1 MVFDGRYKLMHC
13 AASNLRSMLFDLQT
27 DPDELIDLAKDQ
39 SHEAEIARLTEYLH
53 AWGLRMSQRVTKSDV
68 DIKAMRG
75 ASLRKGILPFLKD
88 GSEVEAELIEKYKGP
103 ARQNYL
109 NTDE

>member
-1 MVFDGRYKLMHC
+1 
-13 AASNLRSMLFDLQT
+13 
-27 DPDELIDLAKDQ
+27 
-39 SHEAEIARLTEYLH
+39 
-53 AWGLRMSQRVTKSDV
+53 
-68 DIKAMRG
+68 MRG